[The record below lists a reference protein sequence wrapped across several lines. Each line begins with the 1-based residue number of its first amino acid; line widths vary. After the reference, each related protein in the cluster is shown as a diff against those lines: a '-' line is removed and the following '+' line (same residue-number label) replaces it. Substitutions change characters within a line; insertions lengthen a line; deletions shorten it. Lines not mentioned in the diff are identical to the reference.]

1 MQQRRRA
8 ALPGPVLAAPHAPTG
23 QDARDGDDALD
34 ELGVLGGATLLGPS
48 TQPRIAWSPQC
59 CAWLLAPRCMP
70 RGAPCLP
77 VPALLRTGPGTTG
90 SQRTALPGGSS
101 PFPAACHPANP
112 LRSQPAQRQQRS
124 IPAGVPG
131 GSLPGPVLPK
141 RREQRGPAARR
152 RPGPLPPAG
161 LGGHGMPGAGRGRLH
176 RADGSNL
183 REINSRLM
191 RGKLRLPPLPPQLGG
206 R

>member
-1 MQQRRRA
+1 MWRRRRA

-23 QDARDGDDALD
+23 QDARDGDDALA
-34 ELGVLGGATLLGPS
+34 ELDVLGGATLLGPS

-59 CAWLLAPRCMP
+59 CAWPLAPRCMP

-77 VPALLRTGPGTTG
+77 VPALLRTRPGTTG
-90 SQRTALPGGSS
+90 PQRTALPGGSS
-101 PFPAACHPANP
+101 PFPSACQPPALTASTAPAAIDPS
-112 LRSQPAQRQQRS
+112 R
-124 IPAGVPG
+124 GPG
-131 GSLPGPVLPK
+131 GLPARPPLPK
-141 RREQRGPAARR
+141 RREQSGPTARR

-161 LGGHGMPGAGRGRLH
+161 LGGRGVPAAGSGRLH

-191 RGKLRLPPLPPQLGG
+191 RGKLRLPPLPPRLGG